1 MCALER
7 LFLDSKRLPFGSD
20 GMGWNE
26 VLDGWVVIQKNLVRE
41 QLMQGLDLSIGSTD
55 EGRERVPRGKS
66 HSRFLLK
73 PQSPVQSTGQILVP
87 NVRHDNLQSK

>member
-1 MCALER
+1 MTHAAARLFFTTRSYYVNETCALER
-7 LFLDSKRLPFGSD
+7 LF
-20 GMGWNE
+20 
-26 VLDGWVVIQKNLVRE
+26 RE
-41 QLMQGLDLSIGSTD
+41 QLMQGLGLSIESTD

-73 PQSPVQSTGQILVP
+73 FQSPVHSTGQILVP